1 MIALFA
7 LVFAQPSPIQGQG
20 STCDCPVL
28 EVRSSG
34 IAAEAQSQY
43 LGKYSTN
50 GELFNSM
57 ARWDKADGGDGSV
70 FIGCNDE
77 FCCQDCWSIGILG
90 LNLPVKLIQSSPSDY
105 ACPYSAGLSWTV
117 WNGGSWEE
125 DNTLEVFCRGGEDTT
140 TGTTNTAPTTLTPTH
155 PSDISTTSMGT
166 TNSQPTS
173 NPGECSEPWVS
184 AHDVGLGCLLMGGD
198 GMEGL
203 NQPSAKA
210 ACQQR
215 GARLV
220 EVYNSDQFELLKFLA
235 IEAET
240 ALMEQLEFAPWWW
253 IGLTDEGSDGS
264 WFWEGSGS
272 GANFTNW
279 DIGEPS
285 QGETYNCAQ
294 MESVLELEGGW
305 LSLRCEEE
313 TPAIFPICQKY

>member
-1 MIALFA
+1 MVMIALFA

-28 EVRSSG
+28 EVTSSG

-125 DNTLEVFCRGGEDTT
+125 DNTLERRGGH
-140 TGTTNTAPTTLTPTH
+140 N
-155 PSDISTTSMGT
+155 
-166 TNSQPTS
+166 
-173 NPGECSEPWVS
+173 
-184 AHDVGLGCLLMGGD
+184 
-198 GMEGL
+198 
-203 NQPSAKA
+203 
-210 ACQQR
+210 
-215 GARLV
+215 
-220 EVYNSDQFELLKFLA
+220 
-235 IEAET
+235 
-240 ALMEQLEFAPWWW
+240 
-253 IGLTDEGSDGS
+253 
-264 WFWEGSGS
+264 
-272 GANFTNW
+272 NW
-279 DIGEPS
+279 DDKHSTNNFDPHPP
-285 QGETYNCAQ
+285 
-294 MESVLELEGGW
+294 L
-305 LSLRCEEE
+305 
-313 TPAIFPICQKY
+313 